1 MSYFDKTLD
10 EKVAQADDYY
20 AVDNHISHFDWD
32 KWSNDEHKAAVAQ
45 SEREINLYLGIDLL
59 EVYGDEDFPIADW
72 ENFRPDFA
80 IFEQAF
86 FILDNTA
93 RTRTSASGPEAIES
107 EQYQKEE
114 RTSGV
119 GVSPQATRFL
129 QLNRI
134 QLERG

>member
-1 MSYFDKTLD
+1 MSYFDKTIA
-10 EKVAQADDYY
+10 EKLTQADAYY
-20 AVDNHISHFDWD
+20 AVDNHMMHFDWN
-32 KWSNDEHKAAVAQ
+32 KWTEDERKAGLNQ
-45 SEREINLYLGIDLL
+45 SQREIDLYLGINLAESYD
-59 EVYGDEDFPIADW
+59 DQDFPLSDW

-80 IFEQAF
+80 IFEQAY

-93 RTRTSASGPEAIES
+93 RTRTSGTGPEAIES
-107 EQYQKEE
+107 ERYQEEE

-134 QLERG
+134 QLDRG